1 MVIVIPEISKR
12 KEINE
17 MRSTVAPTYCL
28 EVVFKER
35 IRNMEPTRA
44 QFQHIEKKETRVQG
58 DPGR

>member
-1 MVIVIPEISKR
+1 
-12 KEINE
+12 

-35 IRNMEPTRA
+35 TRNMEPTRA

-58 DPGR
+58 DLGR